1 MRSFI
6 ASVRICQPT
15 FFSRQIRSPLNF
27 SARVFDIA
35 ARAETFAP
43 MYEAS
48 GKIKMVGEVQSFASG
63 FTKREFVV
71 TTANDKFPQD
81 LKFEV
86 VKDKCTILDAYKTG
100 DDVQVTFD
108 IRGNEYNGKYFVNLS
123 CFKLQGSGGSGE
135 SSSSSRSAPR
145 SQAAPSGEPS
155 MADLRDDDDFD
166 DVPF

>member
-1 MRSFI
+1 M
-6 ASVRICQPT
+6 
-15 FFSRQIRSPLNF
+15 
-27 SARVFDIA
+27 FDIPA
-35 ARAETFAP
+35 LAETFAR

-48 GKIKMVGEVQSFASG
+48 GKIKMIGEVQSFASG

-71 TTANDKFPQD
+71 TTTADKYPQD

-86 VKDKCTILDAYKTG
+86 VKDKCSMLDSYQSG

-123 CFKLQGSGGSGE
+123 CWKLQSGSGSGNSGE
-135 SSSSSRSAPR
+135 SAQPGKGAPR
-145 SQAAPSGEPS
+145 SQGSSSSEPS
-155 MADLRDDDDFD
+155 MADLRNDDDFD